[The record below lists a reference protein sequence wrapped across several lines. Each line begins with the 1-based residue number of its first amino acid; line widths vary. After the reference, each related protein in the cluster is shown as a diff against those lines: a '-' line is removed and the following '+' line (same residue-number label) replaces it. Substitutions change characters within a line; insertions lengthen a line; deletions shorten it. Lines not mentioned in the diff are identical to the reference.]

1 MSSSSSSH
9 RHHHHHNKRNDR
21 FRQSEH
27 IKSTLSSVETFLH
40 FLFGACSYACNC
52 KPSTSSVYSNTP
64 DYTYDETY
72 TVVDH
77 DDDPHTSNADEPFY
91 RGSNAHRTSKSDK
104 RNSNSESILS
114 TSRNIDT
121 SEINRKHTTIAIN
134 RKDNDDDVS
143 CISTN
148 TLDKDAYSE
157 EHYARVD
164 HANKMWNTNIHSISD
179 KENLMSHS
187 ARSIQDALSVSES
200 FASMASS
207 NGTSEFSSVW
217 KQPLGDKVHIFG
229 RDQNA
234 SSSLDNSIMVDNIHG
249 QRSKPSQTSHSL
261 KFYESP
267 GSRRLRRQIMTDG
280 IGAIAEVSSEVPFD
294 RVQSFVSDEQE
305 I

>member
-1 MSSSSSSH
+1 MSSSSSSY
-9 RHHHHHNKRNDR
+9 RHHHNKRHDR

-72 TVVDH
+72 IAV
-77 DDDPHTSNADEPFY
+77 DDDDHKSNADEPLY
-91 RGSNAHRTSKSDK
+91 RGSTSHRTLKSDK
-104 RNSNSESILS
+104 RKSDSESRRS
-114 TSRNIDT
+114 TSRNIV
-121 SEINRKHTTIAIN
+121 SEIELNRENTTLAIS

-148 TLDKDAYSE
+148 TLDKDVNAKE
-157 EHYARVD
+157 QYARVD
-164 HANKMWNTNIHSISD
+164 HANKMWNTNMNSISD

-207 NGTSEFSSVW
+207 NGTSEFSSIW
-217 KQPLGDKVHIFG
+217 KQPLGDKVHTFG
-229 RDQNA
+229 ADQNA
-234 SSSLDNSIMVDNIHG
+234 SSSLNNAIMVDNIHG
-249 QRSKPSQTSHSL
+249 HRSKPSQTSHSL

-267 GSRRLRRQIMTDG
+267 GSRKLRRQIMTDG
-280 IGAIAEVSSEVPFD
+280 IGAIDEVSSEVPID
-294 RVQSFVSDEQE
+294 RVQSFMSDEQE